1 MFSKEVMIMVLL
13 SNKNF
18 NGTLDDVRI
27 YNYARTAEQIKRDY
41 NKGLVRIG

>member
-18 NGTLDDVRI
+18 NGTIDDVRA
-27 YNYARTAEQIKRDY
+27 YNYD
-41 NKGLVRIG
+41 